1 MTSPVPSD
9 PGQVSLPKEKPR
21 LHRQCG
27 FTAKGDE
34 ACKDARGATLFRLV
48 HDGQQKI
55 PRMKRK
61 GCLHQSHSSRP
72 VGLAR
77 KRTCL
82 SRSALVTVASPGPAS
97 GGALCPSGK
106 PVGPQINL
114 YPLFAVRLPGPFTLC
129 VAIPFSP
136 VRDSLEPALSAT
148 IPVHS
153 LFSSVVMIDYTPTD
167 SSCQFPLRAVV
178 SQSSMGQASAQ
189 GRLPPP
195 EESCDYSRL
204 GTCRRIQPFLS
215 RH

>member
-97 GGALCPSGK
+97 GGHSVLLAS
-106 PVGPQINL
+106 
-114 YPLFAVRLPGPFTLC
+114 
-129 VAIPFSP
+129 
-136 VRDSLEPALSAT
+136 LSAPKST
-148 IPVHS
+148 STHCSPSDSPVHS
-153 LFSSVVMIDYTPTD
+153 HSALLSRSHLSGTLWN
-167 SSCQFPLRAVV
+167 PLRALLFRFTVFSV
-178 SQSSMGQASAQ
+178 QLLRLTIPQQIQAVNF
-189 GRLPPP
+189 R
-195 EESCDYSRL
+195 
-204 GTCRRIQPFLS
+204 
-215 RH
+215 